1 MNARFAQ
8 WTGFAA
14 WAALALLQVAWH
26 GWWLP
31 PQDMPLAAALAI
43 ALVPLAL
50 PLAYWRQPQRA
61 LLLAGMIGLFYF
73 CHGVAEAW
81 TASAARPFAWIEIAL
96 VVVLVLSCA
105 RKPRRRR
112 ARRAMKSTDFRSP

>member
-1 MNARFAQ
+1 MNIRIAQ
-8 WTGFAA
+8 RIGFAT

-26 GWWLP
+26 GWLLP
-31 PQDMPLAAALAI
+31 PRTVPMAVALAI

-61 LLLAGMIGLFYF
+61 LLAAAMVSLFYF
-73 CHGVAEAW
+73 CHGVAEAFAA
-81 TASAARPFAWIEIAL
+81 TAARPFAWIEIAL
-96 VVVLVLSCA
+96 TVVLVLSCA

-112 ARRAMKSTDFRSP
+112 PIQN